1 MTFSQSIDSQ
11 HMYQDN
17 YKFKLP
23 NKSFSITRLHFLKFL
38 SHSTVY
44 CLLWLRFFQFIFIF
58 ICNPSISNP
67 GPDSSHQC
75 KSSSS
80 LSVFYRNIQGLIPFS
95 NLGEDHPQ
103 LDNNKIFELHAYI
116 YKHIPDIIV
125 LNETWLKPFIL
136 DSEIFPPD
144 KYKMLR
150 LDRSEKTHLIVP
162 LNTKKYRRSGGGV
175 LIADNAS
182 LSIESKIIPTKCS
195 AELLAIELTLSNKTK
210 MILTTCYRVGTL
222 GMTNCS
228 EILNV
233 LGKLSR
239 KKMLR
244 KFIIIGDFNLNG
256 IDWASGCTRS
266 SMEKEFLNG
275 FADLGLIQN
284 INVATHNKGKTLD
297 ILLTTS
303 TSYLR
308 DLDIIDTERFCISDH
323 YAITFT
329 ITEKVL
335 RKPHV
340 KRVCYNF
347 KKANWDNLNE
357 ELNLINFD
365 NLLDC
370 YEPEIAWQ
378 NFKKIIFSKVD
389 LHIPKFSITN
399 EHQPPWFDS
408 ESECFAKCKEKEKL
422 HKLFKQKK
430 LCNLNSNLK
439 HSVVNLKLLLDPK
452 CAQI

>member
-1 MTFSQSIDSQ
+1 
-11 HMYQDN
+11 
-17 YKFKLP
+17 
-23 NKSFSITRLHFLKFL
+23 
-38 SHSTVY
+38 
-44 CLLWLRFFQFIFIF
+44 
-58 ICNPSISNP
+58 
-67 GPDSSHQC
+67 
-75 KSSSS
+75 
-80 LSVFYRNIQGLIPFS
+80 
-95 NLGEDHPQ
+95 
-103 LDNNKIFELHAYI
+103 
-116 YKHIPDIIV
+116 
-125 LNETWLKPFIL
+125 
-136 DSEIFPPD
+136 
-144 KYKMLR
+144 
-150 LDRSEKTHLIVP
+150 
-162 LNTKKYRRSGGGV
+162 
-175 LIADNAS
+175 
-182 LSIESKIIPTKCS
+182 
-195 AELLAIELTLSNKTK
+195 

-266 SMEKEFLNG
+266 SIEREFLNG
-275 FADLGLIQN
+275 IADLGLIQN
-284 INVATHNKGKTLD
+284 INVANHNKGKTLD

-357 ELNLINFD
+357 ELNLINWD
-365 NLLDC
+365 NVLDC

-378 NFKKIIFSKVD
+378 NFKKILFSKVD
-389 LHIPKFSITN
+389 PYS
-399 EHQPPWFDS
+399 
-408 ESECFAKCKEKEKL
+408 
-422 HKLFKQKK
+422 
-430 LCNLNSNLK
+430 
-439 HSVVNLKLLLDPK
+439 
-452 CAQI
+452 